1 MSERKVKT
9 NNKRASAAW
18 CEPIGE
24 LRGACAAVL
33 EYVFVLHWRLRVWN
47 RAWLA
52 ETRQGDVAETCSCRC
67 FLLLRRFG
75 RLSAGNKFW

>member
-1 MSERKVKT
+1 VSERKVKT

-33 EYVFVLHWRLRVWN
+33 EYVFVLHSAIACVESGLVG
-47 RAWLA
+47 
-52 ETRQGDVAETCSCRC
+52 GDATGRC
-67 FLLLRRFG
+67 GRNLQLPLLFTAPPFR
-75 RLSAGNKFW
+75 